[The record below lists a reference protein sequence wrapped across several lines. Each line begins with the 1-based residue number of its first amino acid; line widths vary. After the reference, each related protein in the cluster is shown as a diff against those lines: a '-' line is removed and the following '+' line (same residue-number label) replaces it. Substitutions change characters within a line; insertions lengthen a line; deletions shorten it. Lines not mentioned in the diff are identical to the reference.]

1 MNDRAKLELPV
12 LSRDIEAK
20 EQELSVSVIFT
31 NESATMSALKRAG
44 ELASQLDA
52 RIRIL
57 VAQVVP
63 YQLPIDRP
71 DVKPEFRVRRFL
83 NLSIEDVKDV
93 QIDVRL
99 CRDAS
104 DCLKQA
110 LSPESLVLI
119 GGKARRLGRERRLAH
134 KLTLAGHHVI
144 FVPQA

>member
-12 LSRDIEAK
+12 RSRDIEAK
-20 EQELSVSVIFT
+20 EQGLSVSVIFT
-31 NESATMSALKRAG
+31 NESATMSALKRAA

-57 VAQVVP
+57 VPQVVP

-71 DVKPEFRVRRFL
+71 EVEPEFRVRRFL
-83 NLSIEDVKDV
+83 NLSIEGVQDL

-99 CRDAS
+99 CRDAW

-119 GGKARRLGRERRLAH
+119 GGKNRRFGREMRLAH
-134 KLTLAGHHVI
+134 KLMLAGHEVI
-144 FVPQA
+144 FVPQP

>member
-12 LSRDIEAK
+12 RSRDIEAK
-20 EQELSVSVIFT
+20 EQGLSVSVIFT
-31 NESATMSALKRAG
+31 NESATMSALKRAA

-57 VAQVVP
+57 VPQVVP

-71 DVKPEFRVRRFL
+71 EVEPEFRVRRFL
-83 NLSIEDVKDV
+83 NLSIEGVQDL

-104 DCLKQA
+104 DGLRRA

-119 GGKARRLGRERRLAH
+119 GGKDRRFGRERRLAH
-134 KLTLAGHHVI
+134 KLATAGHHVV
-144 FVPQA
+144 FVPQS